1 MNEHLEIVNHQ
12 NAIGYIKELAKKN
25 KTISERDLLQIH
37 CLILQGIN
45 NNQAGKYR
53 NLQVLI
59 SGAKHVPPQPFLVP
73 KEMEN
78 LFLWYNEN
86 KDKLHPLY

>member
-12 NAIGYIKELAKKN
+12 HAIDYIKDLAKQN
-25 KTISERDLLQIH
+25 ETISERELLQIH
-37 CLILQGIN
+37 YLILQGIN

-78 LFLWYNEN
+78 LFL
-86 KDKLHPLY
+86 

>member
-1 MNEHLEIVNHQ
+1 MVH
-12 NAIGYIKELAKKN
+12 
-25 KTISERDLLQIH
+25 
-37 CLILQGIN
+37 GIN
-45 NNQAGKYR
+45 NDQAGKYR

-73 KEMEN
+73 KEMES